1 MDQGGLDQDKRM
13 SARLLMDSNP
23 IRIHPLDTV
32 GVAAR
37 KIMRRRYRS
46 LPVVDDE
53 RRFLGVVHVNDM
65 LRLILPNNATNQSM
79 GAAIERHQSLTIE
92 DLRENLDR
100 LLEDSI
106 APHISKDVVTVS
118 PETSLVETLLTMYH
132 QEQNLPVVDRES
144 GRLEGMISYYDIGDM
159 LLQGG
164 YGRAI

>member
-1 MDQGGLDQDKRM
+1 M
-13 SARLLMDSNP
+13 SARLIMDSNP
-23 IRIHPLDTV
+23 IRIHPSDTI

-53 RRFLGVVHVNDM
+53 RRFLGVVKVNDL
-65 LRLILPNNATNQSM
+65 LRLILPADATNENFSS
-79 GAAIERHQSLTIE
+79 AVEHYKNLSVE

-100 LLEDSI
+100 LLDDPI
-106 APHISKDVVTVS
+106 APHIDKAVVTVE

-132 QEQNLPVVDRES
+132 QEKNLPVVDRQT

-159 LLQGG
+159 MLRGG
-164 YGRAI
+164 YFQAT